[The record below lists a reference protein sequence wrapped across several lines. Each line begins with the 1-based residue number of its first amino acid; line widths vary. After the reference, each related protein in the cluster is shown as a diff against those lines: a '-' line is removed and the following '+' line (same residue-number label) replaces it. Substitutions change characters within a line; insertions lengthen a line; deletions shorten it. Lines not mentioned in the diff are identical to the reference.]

1 MKILIV
7 EDDFVCRKVLQK
19 MLASYGEVEI
29 AVDGKEALE
38 AFRLAKGND
47 ENYDLICLDVM
58 MPGMNGHEVLA
69 QIRKIE
75 EVAGIGG
82 LDRVKIMMTT
92 ALDDSQNIM
101 KAFGSQCDAYL
112 TKPIFREKLE
122 EQLENIGL
130 AQRARSA

>member
-19 MLASYGEVEI
+19 MLAAYGEVEI

-38 AFRLAKGND
+38 AFCLMQANG
-47 ENYDLICLDVM
+47 ETYDLICLDVM
-58 MPGMNGHEVLA
+58 MPGMDGHEVLA
-69 QIRKIE
+69 QIRKTE

-82 LDRVKIMMTT
+82 LDRVKVIMTT
-92 ALDDSQNIM
+92 ALGDSQNIM

-122 EQLENIGL
+122 EQLESIGL
-130 AQRARSA
+130 GRKVGGA

>member
-1 MKILIV
+1 MNILIV

-19 MLASYGEVEI
+19 MLVSYGEVEI
-29 AVDGKEALE
+29 AVDGNEALE
-38 AFRLAKGND
+38 AFRLTQ
-47 ENYDLICLDVM
+47 ENGETYDLICLDVM
-58 MPGMNGHEVLA
+58 MPGMDGHEVLA
-69 QIRKIE
+69 QIRKTE

-92 ALDDSQNIM
+92 ALGDSRNIM

-130 AQRARSA
+130 AQRARGA